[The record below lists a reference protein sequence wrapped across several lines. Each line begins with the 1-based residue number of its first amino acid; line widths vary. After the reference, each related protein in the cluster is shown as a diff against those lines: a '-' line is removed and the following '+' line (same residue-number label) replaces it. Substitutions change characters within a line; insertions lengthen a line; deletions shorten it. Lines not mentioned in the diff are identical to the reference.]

1 MKKFF
6 KTKNIDIK
14 VVVIINHKIINIFLQ
29 NQLKAKLLITEI
41 ITKQGKYTNKQKFSL
56 IS

>member
-1 MKKFF
+1 MKKIF